1 MPRATVS
8 FFSDTRIAGLIYL
21 VVILTGIFSIAY
33 VPGQLLDYRDGAAT
47 VARLTAD
54 AGLYRW
60 GLAAGM
66 ACYLAYLLLPLA
78 LYRVLAD
85 THRGLATL
93 MVILAVCGA
102 LLSLINLGHKFDVLA
117 LLGQRP
123 GLASFSAANVEGQVM
138 LALTRYNQGLVL
150 AQLFWGA
157 WLVPL
162 GLLGLRSGVLPRVL
176 GVLLVVGGIAYLF
189 QSFAWTAFAGY
200 AQSAFARYVTTP
212 ASLAEIGT
220 CLYLLLARAR
230 PIAKDHR
237 ATAGPDVRQ

>member
-1 MPRATVS
+1 MPPATVA

-21 VVILTGIFSIAY
+21 IVILTGIFSIAY
-33 VPGQLLDYRDGAAT
+33 VPGQLVDYRDGAAT
-47 VARLTAD
+47 VARLAAD

-66 ACYLAYLLLPLA
+66 ACYLAYLFLPLA
-78 LYRVLAD
+78 LHRVLAD
-85 THRGLATL
+85 SHRGLAGL

-123 GLASFSAANVEGQVM
+123 GLASLTAADVEGQVM

-157 WLVPL
+157 WLIPL
-162 GLLGLRSGVLPRVL
+162 GLLGLRSGVLPGVL
-176 GVLLVVGGIAYLF
+176 GVLLVVGGVAYLV

-200 AQSAFARYVTTP
+200 AQSALARYVTTP

-220 CLYLLLARAR
+220 CLYLLFARAR
-230 PIAKDHR
+230 PIA
-237 ATAGPDVRQ
+237 TGVRVPGGTGVRP